1 MRVILDTNILL
12 SGIISPTGTPAALI
26 EAWLD
31 RRFTLISHAI
41 QLDEL
46 REVSRRPG
54 IRALVRPAE
63 AGRLINQIK
72 LVAEIP
78 STLPSVER
86 SPDPRDDFLLALC
99 EAGKADWLITGDKG
113 DLLALGR
120 QGLTHIAN
128 AARLA
133 EELGLASK
141 A

>member
-1 MRVILDTNILL
+1 MRVVLDTNVLL
-12 SGIISPTGTPAALI
+12 SGIISPTGRPAALI

-46 REVSRRPG
+46 REVSRRPK

-63 AGRLINQIK
+63 AGRLVNQIR
-72 LVAEIP
+72 LVAEMP
-78 STLPSVER
+78 EALPPVRR

-99 EAGKADWLITGDKG
+99 EAGKADWLVTGDKD

-120 QGLTHIAN
+120 HGPARIAD

-133 EELGLASK
+133 GELGLAGK
-141 A
+141 G